1 MKKLRHPNVIQLVEV
16 LSSTTRFFSV
26 IVFLDYLESLRIF
39 LIFELAVGG
48 ELFQQITN
56 QQRFSENLALR
67 YFQQLLDGVEY
78 CHSCQVCHRFVLKSL
93 YPISYTYQFRDLKPE
108 NLLLGKHGEL
118 KISDFGLCALS
129 DKEHKLKT
137 PVGTPNYSAPEVC
150 SVLPCTS

>member
-16 LSSTTRFFSV
+16 LSSATRFFSM
-26 IVFLDYLESLRIF
+26 IVFLAYLESLRIF

-56 QQRFSENLALR
+56 QQRFSEKLALH

-78 CHSCQVCHRFVLKSL
+78 CHSCQVCHRFVLRFFYFNDYSL
-93 YPISYTYQFRDLKPE
+93 LYRDLKPE
-108 NLLLGKHGEL
+108 NLLLGKRGEL

-150 SVLPCTS
+150 K